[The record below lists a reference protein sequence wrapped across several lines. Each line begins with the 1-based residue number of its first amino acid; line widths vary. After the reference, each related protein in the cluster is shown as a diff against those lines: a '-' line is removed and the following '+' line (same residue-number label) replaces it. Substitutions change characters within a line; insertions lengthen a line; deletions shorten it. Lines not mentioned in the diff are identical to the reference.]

1 MNNFFFVLPEES
13 GGAPFVGESQ
23 TLLFREREDVFVSR
37 DSSSVCSSPPSVSS
51 FTCIS
56 LVTEFL
62 ILIPLVY
69 SRALFH
75 SHRTTRAPHD
85 THTQT

>member
-1 MNNFFFVLPEES
+1 MRKVAERLCGRKRETS
-13 GGAPFVGESQ
+13 
-23 TLLFREREDVFVSR
+23 LLFREREDVFVSR
-37 DSSSVCSSPPSVSS
+37 DSSSVSVLSSVRLFFHVYLFSN
-51 FTCIS
+51 CI
-56 LVTEFL
+56 F

-85 THTQT
+85 THAQT

>member
-37 DSSSVCSSPPSVSS
+37 DSSSVCALLRPSLLSQSVS
-51 FTCIS
+51 
-56 LVTEFL
+56 L
-62 ILIPLVY
+62 
-69 SRALFH
+69 
-75 SHRTTRAPHD
+75 
-85 THTQT
+85 